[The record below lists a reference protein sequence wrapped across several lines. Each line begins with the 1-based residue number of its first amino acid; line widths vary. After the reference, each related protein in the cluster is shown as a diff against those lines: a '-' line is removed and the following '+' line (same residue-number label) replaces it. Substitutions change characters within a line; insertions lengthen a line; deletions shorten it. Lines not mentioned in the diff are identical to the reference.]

1 MKKLYFVRHGQSEM
15 NRAGRFAGTLD
26 TLLTREGKR
35 QAKLAGKKAKKL
47 GIDHI
52 VSSPL
57 IRAYETAKIIAEE
70 ISYPEEKIVL
80 NPLLAERNY
89 GAMEGQLFSADIDM
103 DGIADIEANN
113 SLLIRAEEAIA
124 SLRLIKANNVLIVSH
139 GSIGRA
145 IRHHLLE
152 DFPYSGPERLPN
164 AVIIQWI

>member
-26 TLLTREGKR
+26 TPLTPEGKK
-35 QAKLAGKKAKKL
+35 QARLAGKKAKKL
-47 GIDHI
+47 SIGHI

-57 IRAYETAKIIAEE
+57 SRAYETAKIIAKE
-70 ISYPEEKIVL
+70 INYPEDKIQL
-80 NPLLAERNY
+80 NPLLVERNY

-103 DGIADIEANN
+103 DGVVDIETTD
-113 SLLIRAEEAIA
+113 SLLTRAEAAAI
-124 SLRLIKANNVLIVSH
+124 SLRRIEADNVLIVGH
-139 GSIGRA
+139 GSMGRA